1 MTSDNSNNSSIKY
14 SLSDSTAINT
24 SYITIMSKYSS
35 SFDNDDA
42 HNLKFQVSEYDIDAI
57 NNDIVN
63 IFYTVGDQDN
73 Y

>member
-1 MTSDNSNNSSIKY
+1 
-14 SLSDSTAINT
+14 
-24 SYITIMSKYSS
+24 MSKYSS